1 MVARLTGRLVR
12 KVGHLG
18 RLEVGIVMDLNSSI
32 VWRVILATYEL
43 YFEEFVD
50 SLQLVLQSKVAV
62 ELFESF

>member
-18 RLEVGIVMDLNSSI
+18 RLEVGTVMDLNCSI

-43 YFEEFVD
+43 YFKEFVD
-50 SLQLVLQSKVAV
+50 SLQLVLQSEIAL
-62 ELFESF
+62 EIFETF